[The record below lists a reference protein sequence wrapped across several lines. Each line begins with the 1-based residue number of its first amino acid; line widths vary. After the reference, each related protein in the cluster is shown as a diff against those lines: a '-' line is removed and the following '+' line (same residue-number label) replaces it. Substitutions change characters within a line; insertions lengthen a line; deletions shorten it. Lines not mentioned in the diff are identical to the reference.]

1 MHRGRLQQLFEGLKR
16 RLRWERGTAGDSRHL
31 QELSESIVEYG
42 RMIQAH
48 LGDEAG
54 YGIGYGTVAVVVE
67 VPEMA
72 HRFRETPKTIKE
84 ALILL
89 QQIGRA
95 QPIHLRGCWRL
106 QLTTTR
112 FGDSEGFPR
121 ATYIP
126 DFDYKET
133 DKNTDKTD
141 ESDRGA
147 A

>member
-1 MHRGRLQQLFEGLKR
+1 MHWGRLQQLFEDLRR
-16 RLRWERGTAGDSRHL
+16 RLRWGRGTAGDSRHL

-48 LGDEAG
+48 LGYSG
-54 YGIGYGTVAVVVE
+54 YGIGYGAAAVVVE

-89 QQIGRA
+89 QQRGRA

-106 QLTTTR
+106 QLTRTR
-112 FGDSEGFPR
+112 LGYSEGFPL
-121 ATYIP
+121 ATYIS
-126 DFDYKET
+126 DFD
-133 DKNTDKTD
+133 DKNDD